1 MVRPESKLLTGMLI
15 DEEQELSLRELCRAC
30 GLHAEELIAMV
41 EEGLLEPRGESPA
54 RWRFPA
60 TALRRVQIAI
70 RLQRDL
76 HVNLA
81 GAAVAVDLIE
91 ELRRL
96 RARLRCL
103 ENQFYE

>member
-1 MVRPESKLLTGMLI
+1 VVRPETELLTGMLI
-15 DEEQELSLRELCRAC
+15 DEDQELSLRELCRAC
-30 GLHAEELIAMV
+30 GLHAEDLIAMV

-60 TALRRVQIAI
+60 NALRRAQIVV

-81 GAAVAVDLIE
+81 GAAVAVELIE

-103 ENQFYE
+103 ENRFHE